1 MQHCYTTLI
10 SESKNWS
17 VGSKVASDTYS
28 AILDT
33 YVLLGLEAEVAELEQ
48 IGVQTEGLEIF
59 DFLEAEGQVLVNLC
73 SLHKSCLELNY
84 KAYKF
89 NQITR

>member
-1 MQHCYTTLI
+1 MSLRSILKFCEVSMMQHCYTTLI

-33 YVLLGLEAEVAELEQ
+33 YVLLGLEAEVAELKEVR
-48 IGVQTEGLEIF
+48 I
-59 DFLEAEGQVLVNLC
+59 
-73 SLHKSCLELNY
+73 
-84 KAYKF
+84 
-89 NQITR
+89 